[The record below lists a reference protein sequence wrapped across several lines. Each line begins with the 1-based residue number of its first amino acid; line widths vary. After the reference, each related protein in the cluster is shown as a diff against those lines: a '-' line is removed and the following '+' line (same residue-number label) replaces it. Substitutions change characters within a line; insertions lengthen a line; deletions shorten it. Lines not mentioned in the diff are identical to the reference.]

1 MHNPTYA
8 HTLLI
13 DSWIRVNEM
22 RRCDFKLTQ
31 SLATRS
37 SSCPVERL
45 SSGICRLRQD
55 ELSTSSDTE
64 MKRRLSPRHVCRSR
78 WSLCGSDAGTG
89 RDSVC
94 NLLIPLGPPVRQS
107 GKSDRQFNECQL
119 TLNQRVQGSSP
130 CAPTNQT
137 IEIPTR
143 NPCSAVLQAFAV
155 MRRVPKRFQRL
166 RAKPERVP
174 DDECRPSSLGHR
186 IDQP

>member
-64 MKRRLSPRHVCRSR
+64 MKRRLSPRHVCRPGGAYVDR
-78 WSLCGSDAGTG
+78 MREPAGI
-89 RDSVC
+89 
-94 NLLIPLGPPVRQS
+94 L
-107 GKSDRQFNECQL
+107 
-119 TLNQRVQGSSP
+119 
-130 CAPTNQT
+130 
-137 IEIPTR
+137 
-143 NPCSAVLQAFAV
+143 FATY
-155 MRRVPKRFQRL
+155 
-166 RAKPERVP
+166 
-174 DDECRPSSLGHR
+174 
-186 IDQP
+186 